1 MSLELTL
8 FALFRIICSMVAGVK
23 SGFLEGS
30 SKSGFSTF
38 PVHFSPG
45 TNGGGPVSGRPDFS
59 PRSDLSF
66 KFNLST
72 FLILFLEAKLLFH
85 SLGLQLSGRLLA
97 FLHQLDVAG
106 VLGADSGQISDL
118 FGLGDAVNQLL

>member
-1 MSLELTL
+1 MFTSQLLGNSISLLDL
-8 FALFRIICSMVAGVK
+8 FALLLFK
-23 SGFLEGS
+23 LTKPLFFLLLEQES
-30 SKSGFSTF
+30 LFFLLLCNNALSFLSKPFIF
-38 PVHFSPG
+38 LF
-45 TNGGGPVSGRPDFS
+45 
-59 PRSDLSF
+59 LSF

-118 FGLGDAVNQLL
+118 FGLGDAVDQLL